1 MVVVMCCRP
10 LLVLVIFWVTLV
22 KIGAL
27 NMAVGTVIVTTW
39 RYSQPCINHA
49 PGYFVRNSLIM
60 FFLTH
65 NLPTFCNTAAK
76 LGIFFD
82 TATHLATF
90 LRQFNT

>member
-1 MVVVMCCRP
+1 MILVMCCIP
-10 LLVLVIFWVTLV
+10 LLVLIIFWVTLV

-49 PGYFVRNSLIM
+49 PGYFVRDSLIM

-65 NLPTFCNTAAK
+65 TLSTFCNIAAK
-76 LGIFFD
+76 LDIFFD
-82 TATHLATF
+82 TATHSPTF
-90 LRQFNT
+90 LQQFNT

>member
-1 MVVVMCCRP
+1 MP
-10 LLVLVIFWVTLV
+10 LLVLVIFWVALV

-27 NMAVGTVIVTTW
+27 NMAVRTVIVTTW
-39 RYSQPCINHA
+39 RYSQPCINHT
-49 PGYFVRNSLIM
+49 PGYFIRNSLIM

-65 NLPTFCNTAAK
+65 SLSTFCNTAAK

-82 TATHLATF
+82 TATHSSTF